1 MTISTIL
8 AIAFGWLFINNW
20 LTIIFVKMTGDFFSS
35 WDDYFWLFV
44 MSVTSPLPFLLLYCF
59 CKLKRKFKNWKLF

>member
-44 MSVTSPLPFLLLYCF
+44 MSVFTPLPFLLLYLF
-59 CKLKRKFKNWKLF
+59 CKLKKKFKNWKLF

>member
-8 AIAFGWLFINNW
+8 AIVFGWLFINNW
-20 LTIIFVKMTGDFFSS
+20 LTIAFVKMTGDFFSS
-35 WDDYFWLFV
+35 WDDYLWLFV
-44 MSVTSPLPFLLLYCF
+44 MSVTSPLPFLLLYGF

>member
-20 LTIIFVKMTGDFFSS
+20 LSLIFVKMTGDFFSS
-35 WDDYFWLFV
+35 WEDYFWLFI
-44 MSVTSPLPFLLLYCF
+44 MSVVSPLPFLLLRWF
-59 CKLKRKFKNWKLF
+59 FQLKRKFKNWKLF

>member
-8 AIAFGWLFINNW
+8 AIAFGWLFVNNW
-20 LTIIFVKMTGDFFSS
+20 LTLIFVKMTGDFFSS
-35 WDDYFWLFV
+35 WGDYFWLFI
-44 MSVTSPLPFLLLYCF
+44 MSITSPMPFLMLYWF

>member
-20 LTIIFVKMTGDFFSS
+20 LSLIFVKMTGDFFSS
-35 WDDYFWLFV
+35 WEDYFWLFI
-44 MSVTSPLPFLLLYCF
+44 MSVVSPLPFLLLF
-59 CKLKRKFKNWKLF
+59 QFFRMHSL